1 MKKLSHFLLVALL
14 ACTANLTA
22 TAQTKQAKTTATS
35 AASRVEVLDFHTDHR
50 CATCIEIEKLAR
62 KVLNEHYAK
71 EVKEG
76 KITFRLLN
84 ADDKANAA
92 IVQKFFAYGTT
103 LIVYSVKNGKENQV
117 DLTNFA
123 FMNFNKA
130 DKFTARLRQ
139 EIDAALKTI
148 QP

>member
-1 MKKLSHFLLVALL
+1 MKRLSIQLSLLALL
-14 ACTANLTA
+14 LLLASVNA
-22 TAQTKQAKTTATS
+22 TAQTTKAAAKPAN
-35 AASRVEVLDFHTDHR
+35 RVEVLDFHTNHR
-50 CATCIEIEKLAR
+50 CATCIEIEKLTK
-62 KVLNEHYAK
+62 KVINDHYAK

-123 FMNFNKA
+123 FLNFNKA